1 MKPVNGDA
9 RVVSDGDVESQELKG
24 RSDAAVA
31 VLLWHRTFKLRS
43 RGARV
48 QTSSDRSTKVVGF
61 ESSCCERAADWASHL
76 R

>member
-9 RVVSDGDVESQELKG
+9 RVISDVESQELKG

-61 ESSCCERAADWASHL
+61 
-76 R
+76 